1 MAGRPRKHSTQDKSH
16 KTKAEIAQ
24 RQDEEQKAGSD
35 TFKHLGTKPP
45 KTLVDA
51 VAKNE
56 YRRIVPLLNDLDAT
70 ALDQT
75 MVVSYCNSYSFYLQA
90 MEDVKKNGLVI
101 DGKKNPAYNIYKE
114 MQKEIR
120 ASAGQLGMTID
131 SRMKL
136 VRVDNT
142 EDDADPYADL
152 GGIQ

>member
-16 KTKAEIAQ
+16 KTKAEIAK
-24 RQDEEQKAGSD
+24 RKEEEQKAGSE

-45 KTLVDA
+45 KTLVDDT
-51 VAKNE
+51 AKNE

-75 MVVSYCNSYSFYLQA
+75 LVVSYCNSYSFYLQA

-101 DGKKNPAYNIYKE
+101 DGRKNPAYNIYKE

-120 ASAGQLGMTID
+120 ANAGQLGMTID

-136 VRVDNT
+136 VRVDKH
-142 EDDADPYADL
+142 EEEKDPYAEL
-152 GGIQ
+152 GDIQ

>member
-24 RQDEEQKAGSD
+24 RKDEEQKAGSD

-45 KTLVDA
+45 KALVDT

-56 YRRIVPLLNDLDAT
+56 YRRVVPLLNDLDAT

-90 MEDVKKNGLVI
+90 MEDVKKNGLVV

-142 EDDADPYADL
+142 EEDADPYADL

>member
-1 MAGRPRKHSTQDKSH
+1 
-16 KTKAEIAQ
+16 
-24 RQDEEQKAGSD
+24 
-35 TFKHLGTKPP
+35 
-45 KTLVDA
+45 
-51 VAKNE
+51 
-56 YRRIVPLLNDLDAT
+56 
-70 ALDQT
+70 
-75 MVVSYCNSYSFYLQA
+75 
-90 MEDVKKNGLVI
+90 MEDVKKNGLVV